1 MAVAPIISCL
11 FHKGKPGVKGKE
23 DWKLVLLR
31 ENQNPKVYSVNELTL
46 EIQEL
51 LEKSFD
57 FVWVEGEISNFSAP
71 VSGHY
76 YMVLKDQKAQI
87 RAVMFRLQ
95 ARYLKFVPEN
105 GMKVVAQGRIG
116 IYAPRGEYQIILDY
130 LEPMG
135 MGALALAFEQLK
147 KKLAAGG
154 IFDQEIKKPLPF
166 LPQRVAVITS
176 PTGAAIRDFLKI
188 IRRRFANLE
197 IIIVPVRVQGE
208 GAAEDIVKALDMVNR
223 ELMVDVIVLTR
234 GGGSFEDLWAFN
246 HEELALA
253 IRRSDIP
260 VVSAVGHE
268 IDLTISDLA
277 ADFRAPT
284 PSAAAELLV
293 VEKEA
298 LIKRLA
304 EITNRI
310 TWAIRLTTKNSRQEL
325 ARLAKGLQ
333 DPKKRLTDTW
343 MRLDDIHSR
352 IIRMMNLVLRNGRT
366 RLSAEG
372 RALLLHSPS
381 NIMATMKQRLVFQT
395 STLNRTMGSRLGD
408 RKMALALLE
417 KRLQDL
423 SPLSVLG
430 RGYSITRTLPRKRI
444 IRDVSRVKPGDA
456 VEVLLGKGHL
466 ECRIEKVGQDEEKKG

>member
-1 MAVAPIISCL
+1 MP
-11 FHKGKPGVKGKE
+11 
-23 DWKLVLLR
+23 

-105 GMKVVAQGRIG
+105 GMNVVAQGRIG

-147 KKLAAGG
+147 KKLAASG

-343 MRLDDIHSR
+343 MRLDDINSR
-352 IIRMMNLVLRNGRT
+352 IIRMMNMVL
-366 RLSAEG
+366 
-372 RALLLHSPS
+372 
-381 NIMATMKQRLVFQT
+381 
-395 STLNRTMGSRLGD
+395 
-408 RKMALALLE
+408 
-417 KRLQDL
+417 
-423 SPLSVLG
+423 
-430 RGYSITRTLPRKRI
+430 
-444 IRDVSRVKPGDA
+444 
-456 VEVLLGKGHL
+456 
-466 ECRIEKVGQDEEKKG
+466 